1 MFLVYFYNNETA
13 METLGT
19 VRSVPPTARAR
30 EICAQKNIMS
40 DLLKNS
46 ADIAGSYSGIVDD
59 AISYSQEGRQ
69 IMIDQIEAIGFGAT
83 TAEKA
88 ARETWNM
95 YNRLAENQ

>member
-1 MFLVYFYNNETA
+1 MFLDYFFNDPAA

-19 VRSVPPTARAR
+19 VRSVPPTAEARA
-30 EICAQKNIMS
+30 ICAEKGIMS
-40 DLLKNS
+40 KLLRDA
-46 ADIAGSYSGIVDD
+46 ADIAGSYEGIVDD

-88 ARETWNM
+88 AKETYTM
-95 YNRLAENQ
+95 YGRLAENQ